1 MKEEFFGGSN
11 QPGLR
16 VSSTNKQCIG
26 CFQFITDL
34 RSPICLECRSCI
46 GKKTYSSKAT
56 AKAAAKW
63 FKEDSL
69 SELFEYRCIYCNL
82 FHLTSSNSIEEAV

>member
-1 MKEEFFGGSN
+1 MKEKFGGSN

-34 RSPICLECRSCI
+34 HSPICLECRSCI

-63 FKEDSL
+63 FNEDSL
-69 SELFEYRCIYCNL
+69 IKQFEYKCIYCSL
-82 FHLTSSNSIEEAV
+82 FHLTSSNNIEEAV

>member
-16 VSSTNKQCIG
+16 VSSTNKQCIS

-63 FKEDSL
+63 FKEYSL
-69 SELFEYRCIYCNL
+69 SELFEYKCIYCSL
-82 FHLTSSNSIEEAV
+82 FHLTSSNNIEEAV

>member
-1 MKEEFFGGSN
+1 MKEEFFGGGN
-11 QPGLR
+11 QPVFK
-16 VSSTNKQCIG
+16 VSSNNKQCIS

-34 RSPICLECRSCI
+34 LSPICLECRSCI

-63 FKEDSL
+63 FKDDSS
-69 SELFEYRCIYCNL
+69 SELFEYKCIYCSL

>member
-11 QPGLR
+11 QPDLR
-16 VSSTNKQCIG
+16 VSSTNKQCAG
-26 CFQFITDL
+26 CFQFILDL
-34 RSPICLECRSCI
+34 YSPICLECRSCM
-46 GKKTYSSKAT
+46 GKETYSSRAT

-63 FKEDSL
+63 IKDDS
-69 SELFEYRCIYCNL
+69 SFELFEYRCIYCNL

>member
-11 QPGLR
+11 QPELK
-16 VSSTNKQCIG
+16 VSSVNKQCIG
-26 CFQFITDL
+26 CFQFIPDL
-34 RSPICLECRSCI
+34 YSSICLKCRSCI
-46 GKKTYSSKAT
+46 GKKTYSSRAT

-63 FKEDSL
+63 FKDDSS
-69 SELFEYRCIYCNL
+69 SELFEYRCVYCSL

>member
-11 QPGLR
+11 QPELK
-16 VSSTNKQCIG
+16 VSSANKQCIG
-26 CFQFITDL
+26 CFQFISDL
-34 RSPICLECRSCI
+34 YSSICLKCRSCI
-46 GKKTYSSKAT
+46 GKKTYSSRAT

-63 FKEDSL
+63 FKDDSS
-69 SELFEYRCIYCNL
+69 SELFEYRCVYCSL